1 MDNTKI
7 EATLEQLIR
16 LANYN
21 ARKLES
27 LTLAVENLALQTT
40 NNQVE
45 NKKTLDA
52 IKTGV
57 LDTNLAVKFPNV

>member
-7 EATLEQLIR
+7 EEKLDQLIR
-16 LANYN
+16 LASYN

-57 LDTNLAVKFPNV
+57 LDTNLAVKFPNM